1 MTLEEAKAYLRVE
14 TGAEDALIETMV
26 TAARDVCEAF
36 VGGPLVRRELTA
48 TVAADGAWQRLETA
62 PVWAIGAV
70 EAVDDAGT
78 ATALPASAY
87 AIDIDARG
95 EGWVRAPGTGRVRV
109 TYQAGLAAD
118 AAAVPA
124 PLTQGVIRLAAHL
137 YTVRDTGQTPPAA
150 VTALWRP
157 WRRMRLGESKG
168 R

>member
-14 TGAEDALIETMV
+14 SGAEDALIETMV

-48 TVAADGAWQRLETA
+48 TVAAGGAWRRLETA

-70 EAVDDAGT
+70 EAVDADGV
-78 ATALPASAY
+78 ATSLPANAY

-95 EGWVRAPGTGRVRV
+95 DGWVRAPGRVRV

-118 AAAVPA
+118 AGGVPA

-137 YTVRDTGQTPPAA
+137 YSVRDTGQAPPAA

-157 WRRMRLGESKG
+157 WRRVRLDPGA
-168 R
+168 RR